1 MAKISSFP
9 QDTTVEA
16 GDKLLGTDVSGAT
29 KNFSITSIVNSTPF
43 ASHGGTTTHTQGSA
57 SATWTVTHNL
67 NKFPSVTIVDSN
79 EEQIFGVVDYQS
91 ANTIVLTFSAAI
103 SGKAYLN

>member
-1 MAKISSFP
+1 MNIVGFILSRNN
-9 QDTTVEA
+9 
-16 GDKLLGTDVSGAT
+16 GALIE
-29 KNFSITSIVNSTPF
+29 KAIKKCPKCINQI
-43 ASHGGTTTHTQGSA
+43 
-57 SATWTVTHNL
+57 THNL

>member
-29 KNFSITSIVNSTPF
+29 KNFSITSIVQSTPF
-43 ASHGGTTTHTQGSA
+43 ASHGGTTTHTQGLA
-57 SATWTVTHNL
+57 SATWTITHNL
-67 NKFPSVTIVDSN
+67 NKFPSVTIVDSE
-79 EEQIFGVVDYQS
+79 EEQVFGVVDYQS

>member
-1 MAKISSFP
+1 MVKISSFP

-57 SATWTVTHNL
+57 SSTWTVTHNL